1 MLSFPRFPPTD
12 PMVPPTLMDRVAPD
26 SSLHAVRRR
35 TVPREQDRTLSSQ
48 ARQWLRRLPTRQRPL
63 ALCSTYPRLA
73 NRLAEVWED
82 PLQTEAVFDDL
93 MIDRRGGR
101 MGFAPLIAGELMR
114 LHRWHERRLD
124 PGDNA

>member
-1 MLSFPRFPPTD
+1 MLSFPTLPSIDPVAPPTR
-12 PMVPPTLMDRVAPD
+12 VDRVTPE
-26 SSLHAVRRR
+26 STVHAARRR
-35 TVPREQDRTLSSQ
+35 TVPREQDRTLSPQ

-93 MIDRRGGR
+93 MIDHRGGR

-114 LHRWHERRLD
+114 LHRWHEKRLD
-124 PGDNA
+124 PADNA